1 MRFLIAA
8 TLFIVSISFLLLGLA
23 QRTIWAP
30 PAVFAVN
37 LVGQESQPYLIIPA
51 EALAMMP
58 GDATITASGSAQVFV
73 AAGRDVDV
81 LAWVGQTSHSVAQLS
96 LIHI

>member
-37 LVGQESQPYLIIPA
+37 LVGQESQPYLIIPP
-51 EALAMMP
+51 EALSMMP
-58 GDATITASGSAQVFV
+58 GEATISASGSGQVF
-73 AAGRDVDV
+73 
-81 LAWVGQTSHSVAQLS
+81 LATG
-96 LIHI
+96 